1 MRRGERDRR
10 SGTVTD
16 RVELK
21 DLVRLVA
28 QQVDRDP
35 DEVARIIDATFEE
48 LYAAIK
54 RGQSVSVRGFGSFYV
69 RPGSETW
76 VFRFNPSQRLRR
88 LFGWSS
94 TYRGEV

>member
-1 MRRGERDRR
+1 M
-10 SGTVTD
+10 TN

-54 RGQSVSVRGFGSFYV
+54 RGQSVSVRGFGAFYV